1 MDELDP
7 TQPCDI
13 CDGLIHAH
21 IGFRKLDVQKMIHS
35 SFRCRPCTRSTKLQK
50 DLCTLCKHM
59 GLRHLLICC
68 RHLFEEA
75 WNSAPGLELT
85 LGLRL
90 GSWDELRSRT
100 KCSLCE
106 LLAQCSIRLITAE
119 SDYVSDL
126 PSCEILLHI
135 ETKMTAAAYQNQL
148 HLRVR
153 SLYDQ
158 QGFNIGLIRY
168 SAITLQSKA
177 RQWIRRLPWGNIR
190 FPSSRKLIAPST
202 TTSIGPFIDWE
213 RIRTMLHHCLLNHQA
228 CSVKDSKL
236 PPQSFRLIDVQQRKL
251 TYMEPHVSYVALS
264 YLWGFHPSGEFL
276 QALHSNIAELEH
288 EGSLIRERLP
298 ATIHDAMEACKRL
311 GQRYLWV
318 DRLCIL
324 QDESDDKLLYINS
337 MDAIY
342 ASAFLVLVV
351 TDGDMHAGI
360 PGISRERPRWK
371 ESESVCSM
379 KLEVE
384 RPGFR
389 NEIGISPW
397 NCRGWTYQEGMLAKR
412 KLYMTPYQSFYTC
425 KVSIRS
431 EDPSTVDLDPQAI
444 HALSHSSVLKSL
456 DESHGDLYTEQ
467 TFIDFTNHA
476 FRYTFRHLTNP
487 SDILNAFTGV
497 SQALWNNEENFLYG
511 LPRTYFDQALLW
523 HPFAFKGAIP
533 KWRESKKQYW
543 PTWAWCSIDNIY
555 GCTMEY
561 GITCCGPLVRW
572 SMVNA
577 ASETSTME
585 DVKEWH
591 GPEEWRKSADWPSQ
605 YPQLCMA
612 LALASGCFESDCS
625 PGLGNEQTF
634 PELASL
640 FNSRFPS
647 PQSFFHWI
655 TFQHHLGSQFPTYLQ
670 DSLNGPWVGENY
682 AQFESE
688 GALIG
693 NAQVA
698 SLRLEMHQTNSMG
711 YGYLGDFVSHD
722 ILDSH
727 GSRIGLIRGGAPAG
741 EISKA
746 HAGSGETL
754 EFLALSISGDAVDQ
768 GVFRLYQEEIPEF
781 LRIRGEESMQH
792 SWTLCQEFEEELIK
806 KRKLGLT
813 YFDRDGTALYPP
825 PVVNVLLIGRR
836 GPYAYRI
843 AIGWVLLTKWVAA
856 KPHFE
861 TIFLR

>member
-1 MDELDP
+1 MVEPDT

-21 IGFRKLDVQKMIHS
+21 RGFRKLDVQKMIHS
-35 SFRCRPCTRSTKLQK
+35 SFRCRRCTRSTKLQK

-75 WNSAPGLELT
+75 WNSAPDLGPT

-90 GSWDELRSRT
+90 GSWDELSSRT

-106 LLAQCSIRLITAE
+106 LLAHCLMRLATANRGL
-119 SDYVSDL
+119 L
-126 PSCEILLHI
+126 PSRGLLDVFLRI
-135 ETKMTAAAYQNQL
+135 ITMKTGATVQSQL
-148 HLRVR
+148 HLDCNR
-153 SLYDQ
+153 LYDQ
-158 QGFNIGLIRY
+158 REINIGRIRY
-168 SAITLQSKA
+168 FKENRWRKL
-177 RQWIRRLPWGNIR
+177 LPWADTCSLGSKR
-190 FPSSRKLIAPST
+190 VAAAST
-202 TTSIGPFIDWE
+202 TSSIGKFIDWE
-213 RIRTMLHHCLLNHQA
+213 RIKRMLQDCLLNHQA
-228 CSVKDSKL
+228 CSVNDS
-236 PPQSFRLIDVQQRKL
+236 QSPSRNFRLIDVQQRKL
-251 TYMEPHVSYVALS
+251 TYVDSHTPYVALS
-264 YLWGFHPSGEFL
+264 YLWGSNPRRNFL

-288 EGSLIRERLP
+288 EGSLIREQLP

-384 RPGFR
+384 RPGFQ
-389 NEIGISPW
+389 NEIALSPW
-397 NCRGWTYQEGMLAKR
+397 NYRGWTYQEGMLAKR

-425 KVSIRS
+425 KASIRG
-431 EDPSTVDLDPQAI
+431 EDPSLADSAMEDLYISWVPNI
-444 HALSHSSVLKSL
+444 LRSSG
-456 DESHGDLYTEQ
+456 ESHGNIYTEQ

-476 FRYTFRHLTNP
+476 RRYTSRNLTNP

-497 SQALWNNEENFLYG
+497 SQALWNNKENFLYG
-511 LPRTYFDQALLW
+511 LPRTYFDQSLLW
-523 HPFAFKGAIP
+523 HPDTDNRVIP
-533 KWRESKKQYW
+533 LWRGSRNQYW
-543 PTWAWCSIDNIY
+543 PTWAWCSIDSLH
-555 GCTMEY
+555 GCRMEY
-561 GITCCGPLVRW
+561 GIPYCGTLVRW
-572 SMVNA
+572 SMVND
-577 ASETSTME
+577 ASEIATIV
-585 DVKEWH
+585 DAKEWH
-591 GPEEWRKSADWPSQ
+591 GPKEWRESTGWPSQ

-625 PGLGNEQTF
+625 PGLGTEHSF
-634 PELASL
+634 PELASI

-647 PQSFFHWI
+647 PQSFFHLI
-655 TFQHHLGSQFPTYLQ
+655 PCQPHSGSKFLTCLQ
-670 DSLNGPWVGENY
+670 DFTDGPRVGENSSE
-682 AQFESE
+682 FESE
-688 GALIG
+688 GTIIG

-698 SLRLEMHQTNSMG
+698 SLRLKVHQTNGMG
-711 YGYLGDFVSHD
+711 YEYLNDYVSHE
-722 ILDSH
+722 ILDDQ
-727 GSRIGLIRGGAPAG
+727 GSRIGLIRGNAPEEE
-741 EISKA
+741 EISQA
-746 HAGSGETL
+746 QAGFNDTL
-754 EFLALSISGDAVDQ
+754 EFLALSISGDAVEQ

-792 SWTLCQEFEEELIK
+792 SKRLCREFEEELVR
-806 KRKLGLT
+806 KRELGLT

>member
-1 MDELDP
+1 MDEPDP

-13 CDGLIHAH
+13 CDHLIHPN
-21 IGFRKLDVQKMIHS
+21 ISLRKLDVQKMIHS
-35 SFRCRPCTRSTKLQK
+35 SFRCRPCIQSTKLQK
-50 DLCTLCKHM
+50 DLCTSCKHM

-75 WNSAPGLELT
+75 WNSDPDSEPELN
-85 LGLRL
+85 LCL

-106 LLAQCSIRLITAE
+106 LLARCSLRLITVNRG
-119 SDYVSDL
+119 YLYDL

-135 ETKMTAAAYQNQL
+135 EPKKTTSAYQNEL

-153 SLYDQ
+153 SLY
-158 QGFNIGLIRY
+158 GREESNIGLVRY
-168 SAITLQSKA
+168 SAINLQSKA
-177 RQWIRRLPWGNIR
+177 KQWIRRLPWGSIC
-190 FPSSRKLIAPST
+190 FPSSRKLISPST
-202 TTSIGPFIDWE
+202 TTSIGHFIDWE
-213 RIRTMLHHCLLNHQA
+213 RIRTVLHHCLLNHQA
-228 CSVKDSKL
+228 CSVNDSKP
-236 PPQSFRLIDVQQRKL
+236 PPQNFRVIDVQQRKL
-251 TYMEPHVSYVALS
+251 TYVEPHVPYIALS
-264 YLWGFHPSGEFL
+264 YLWGSHPSGEFL
-276 QALHSNIAELEH
+276 RALQSNIVELQH
-288 EGSLIRERLP
+288 EGSLNRERLP
-298 ATIHDAMEACKRL
+298 TTIHDAMEACKRL
-311 GQRYLWV
+311 DQRYLWA
-318 DRLCIL
+318 DRLCIF

-360 PGISRERPRWK
+360 PGLSRERSCWK
-371 ESESVCSM
+371 DSDSVCNM

-384 RPGFR
+384 RPDFEEVGL
-389 NEIGISPW
+389 SPW
-397 NCRGWTYQEGMLAKR
+397 NRRGWTYQEGMLAKR

-431 EDPSTVDLDPQAI
+431 EDPSTVDLDPQTM
-444 HALSHSSVLKSL
+444 HSWPGSSVLRSS

-467 TFIDFTNHA
+467 TFIDFTNHVH
-476 FRYTFRHLTNP
+476 RYTCRHLTNP
-487 SDILNAFTGV
+487 SDILKAFTGV
-497 SQALWNNEENFLYG
+497 SNALWMNRENFLYG

-523 HPFAFKGAIP
+523 HPDIYNRKIP
-533 KWRESKKQYW
+533 KWRESKDQYW
-543 PTWAWCSIDNIY
+543 PTWAWCSIDNLH
-555 GCTMEY
+555 GCIMEY
-561 GITCCGPLVRW
+561 GIHCCGTLVRW
-572 SMVNA
+572 SMVND
-577 ASETSTME
+577 ASEISTME
-585 DVKEWH
+585 DLKEWH
-591 GPEEWRKSADWPSQ
+591 EPGEWRKIAHWPSQ

-625 PGLGNEQTF
+625 PGLGTEYTF

-655 TFQHHLGSQFPTYLQ
+655 RFRPHSGSKFLTYLQ
-670 DSLNGPWVGENY
+670 DFPKGPRVGENSTE
-682 AQFESE
+682 FDSE
-688 GALIG
+688 GTLIG

-698 SLRLEMHQTNSMG
+698 SLRLKVHQTNGMG
-711 YGYLGDFVSHD
+711 YKYMEDFVSHE

-727 GSRIGLIRGGAPAG
+727 GSRIGLIRGDAPPG
-741 EISKA
+741 EISQA
-746 HAGSGETL
+746 QAGSNDTL
-754 EFLALSISGDAVDQ
+754 EFLALSISGHAVLQ

-781 LRIRGEESMQH
+781 LRIRGEKSMQH
-792 SWTLCQEFEEELIK
+792 RGELCQEFEEELVR
-806 KRKLGLT
+806 KRELGLT